1 MASQPAQP
9 GLCAKFHRAV
19 ELIGARWSGAIVQIL
34 LQGPVRYANLRA
46 AVPDISDR
54 MLSER
59 LRELESEGIVVRSV
73 SQEPPVRV
81 DYALTEKGR
90 ALQPALNAV
99 GQWAERWLEVNEA
112 KAPKGTMAPKD
123 VKGSKRSKVS
133 SAAREPRL
141 PRVRR
146 GRARAV

>member
-1 MASQPAQP
+1 MRMAARPEMP

-34 LQGPVRYANLRA
+34 LQGSVRYADLRA

-59 LRELESEGIVVRSV
+59 LRELEAEGIVVRSV

-99 GQWAERWLEVNEA
+99 GQWAEKWLDQGGA
-112 KAPKGTMAPKD
+112 KAPKETKAPKNA
-123 VKGSKRSKVS
+123 KGSKGSKG
-133 SAAREPRL
+133 L
-141 PRVRR
+141 TRR
-146 GRARAV
+146 AQPAPSI

>member
-1 MASQPAQP
+1 MASHPAQP

-34 LQGPVRYANLRA
+34 LHGPVRYADLRA

-59 LRELESEGIVVRSV
+59 LRELEAEGIVVRTV

-99 GQWAERWLEVNEA
+99 GKWAEQWLDQ
-112 KAPKGTMAPKD
+112 PGMKD
-123 VKGSKRSKVS
+123 DKRSTRKRNDPATKKPPRRSARSLASKREP
-133 SAAREPRL
+133 ART
-141 PRVRR
+141 VTDS
-146 GRARAV
+146 

>member
-1 MASQPAQP
+1 MRMASRPEMP

-34 LQGPVRYANLRA
+34 LQGSVRYADLRA

-59 LRELESEGIVVRSV
+59 LRELEAEGIVVRSV

-99 GQWAERWLEVNEA
+99 GQWAEKWLDQGGA
-112 KAPKGTMAPKD
+112 KAPKETKAPKNA
-123 VKGSKRSKVS
+123 KGSKGSKG
-133 SAAREPRL
+133 L
-141 PRVRR
+141 TRR
-146 GRARAV
+146 AQPAPSI

>member
-1 MASQPAQP
+1 M
-9 GLCAKFHRAV
+9 

-34 LQGPVRYANLRA
+34 LQGPVRYADLRA

-59 LRELESEGIVVRSV
+59 LRELEAEGILVRTV

-90 ALQPALNAV
+90 RCSRRST
-99 GQWAERWLEVNEA
+99 RWDS
-112 KAPKGTMAPKD
+112 GR
-123 VKGSKRSKVS
+123 RS
-133 SAAREPRL
+133 
-141 PRVRR
+141 
-146 GRARAV
+146 G

>member
-1 MASQPAQP
+1 MASHPAQP

-34 LQGPVRYANLRA
+34 LQGPVRYADLRA

-59 LRELESEGIVVRSV
+59 LRELECEGIVVRSV
-73 SQEPPVRV
+73 SQDPPVRV

-99 GQWAERWLEVNEA
+99 GQWAERWMDQ
-112 KAPKGTMAPKD
+112 PGTKNDERSTRKRDGRATKNPPSRSARKP
-123 VKGSKRSKVS
+123 VSKREP
-133 SAAREPRL
+133 ARTIT
-141 PRVRR
+141 
-146 GRARAV
+146 GS